1 MKNQKWFPQLQQ
13 YMSAWWKTAWW
24 KTILATLSSL
34 VLVLVV
40 THPGLAQL
48 NVANSERLV
57 VQASSSDSID
67 SLRQRQQ
74 QIEQQRSNI
83 NQQQQQLQNLQRS
96 AQNRLGGLRDN
107 IQATAAQI
115 KENEKQLND
124 ANQRLTKLQ
133 ADLAKAEKT
142 YQNRQFSTVARLRFL
157 QRQQQSQGWA
167 VLLQSQNLN
176 DFLDRRRQLK
186 LVYESDRKILG
197 DLKAESDELE
207 RQRRGVERQ
216 KNEIALITQQLQA
229 QKSEYE
235 AQAQTQQS
243 LIDRLQADREALEAA
258 EEQLAK
264 DSDNL
269 TFLIR
274 QRIAAES
281 GSGIILRG
289 TGVMS
294 LPVDAPVTSGFGYR
308 VHPILGYRRFHA
320 GIDFGASYG
329 TVIRAA
335 DSGTVI
341 FAGWY
346 GGYGRAV
353 IIDHGN
359 NLTTLY
365 GHTSEVYVTEGQAVQ
380 RGQPIA
386 AVGATGLAT
395 GPHLHFEVRV
405 NGEPVD
411 PANYL

>member
-1 MKNQKWFPQLQQ
+1 
-13 YMSAWWKTAWW
+13 MSAWWKTAWW

>member
-1 MKNQKWFPQLQQ
+1 VKNQKWFPQLQQ